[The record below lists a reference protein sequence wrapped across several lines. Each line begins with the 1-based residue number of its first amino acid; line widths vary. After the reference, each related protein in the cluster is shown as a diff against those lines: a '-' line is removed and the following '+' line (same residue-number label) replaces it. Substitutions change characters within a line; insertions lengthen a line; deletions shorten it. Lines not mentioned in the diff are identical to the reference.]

1 MCSPYQE
8 SNTQFYFILHGKK
21 KNPKYKGPQLTLE
34 QHKLELRGSTYTW
47 IFFNKY
53 TVGLPYSHI
62 RDLRI
67 QSTVGISFH
76 IWLNSQ
82 MWKYRCSGLTTGL
95 KDPWIWVHL
104 GGTRGFPGSSEGA
117 ESACNAGDLGLV
129 PESGRSSGEGNSN
142 LLQYSCLE
150 NPMDRGAWWAT
161 VHGVVKSW
169 TRLSD

>member
-1 MCSPYQE
+1 ME
-8 SNTQFYFILHGKK
+8 KK

-104 GGTRGFPGSSEGA
+104 GEPGVSLVAQRVQNLPAMQETWVWSLSQEDPLEKEMQSTPVFLPGESLVGYSPWGHNESDMTEQLTLSS
-117 ESACNAGDLGLV
+117 V
-129 PESGRSSGEGNSN
+129 TFFTMP
-142 LLQYSCLE
+142 LLPQT
-150 NPMDRGAWWAT
+150 G
-161 VHGVVKSW
+161 
-169 TRLSD
+169 